1 MITRIPGLGT
11 QTNITEQI
19 NAELA
24 KMAQQTKDTEA
35 AVKKLTPFELKL
47 YNYYRKYMADHVNYT
62 DDKYNPEIEKR
73 AGLALEQ
80 YAGNLYDQTSKGKK
94 AATLQRS
101 RYLTPEQVLTL
112 NTQKRIAVLEAA
124 QKVTALYQKQVME
137 AKAELEKL
145 GLKEVLAAAQDVIE
159 YAKKRDAAYAEAEE
173 IEAGAKKIENEILKK
188 YALKEAHG
196 KRFTA
201 EMYEN
206 GRASAALRKIKATN
220 TYRTNVLTAGKQKEY
235 ELVHGESFTSEQI
248 PEQLVSYET
257 IQAQLY
263 G

>member
-1 MITRIPGLGT
+1 MITRIPGLVT
-11 QTNITEQI
+11 QTSINAQI
-19 NAELA
+19 MAELA
-24 KMAQQTKDTEA
+24 KIAEQTENTED
-35 AVKKLTPFELKL
+35 AVKKLTPFEQKL

-62 DDKYNPEIEKR
+62 DDKYNPENEKR

-80 YAGNLYDQTSKGKK
+80 YAGNLYDQTPEGKK
-94 AATLQRS
+94 AAKLQRS
-101 RYLTPEQVLTL
+101 RYFTYEQVSTL
-112 NTQKRIAVLEAA
+112 DTQKRIAVLEAA
-124 QKVTALYQKQVME
+124 QKVTALYQKQVLE
-137 AKAELEKL
+137 AKAELEPL

-159 YAKKRDAAYAEAEE
+159 YAKKREAAYAEAEK
-173 IEAGAKKIENEILKK
+173 IEAEAKKIGNETLKK
-188 YALKEAHG
+188 FALKEARG
-196 KRFTA
+196 KRLSA

-235 ELVHGESFTSEQI
+235 ELVHGEPFTSEQI

-257 IQAQLY
+257 IKAQLY